1 MSNLKKAL
9 IFGFLTWLLPFI
21 FSFFLYSREGEL
33 LINMD
38 VFKSMMVVV
47 SMTIAII
54 FLVKYFKNVKG
65 NYLRN
70 GGYLGLIW
78 FVINLLLDIVILL
91 PLSGMPMQEYVNQIA
106 IRYLAIPVVTIGF
119 GYILEKKLP

>member
-1 MSNLKKAL
+1 MSNSKKAF

-21 FSFFLYSREGEL
+21 FSFFFYNGEGEL
-33 LINMD
+33 LINYD

-47 SMTIAII
+47 SVTIAIV
-54 FLVKYFKNVKG
+54 FLIQYFKTVKG
-65 NYLRN
+65 NFLRN
-70 GGYLGLIW
+70 GGYLGVIW

-106 IRYLAIPVVTIGF
+106 IRYLAIPVITTAF
-119 GYILEKKLP
+119 GYMLEKKLH